1 MAISVT
7 LAGGGANG
15 ADGPLANRP
24 QGQDVLDAAYH
35 TAHNYPG
42 GVAALALRMG
52 VSDNTLTHKVNPN
65 NTTHHLSL
73 REAMSMQALSGNAAI
88 LHAMADAL
96 GHACTPIAP
105 AQDGGEPVDTVM
117 RLQVA
122 HADFMRA
129 VADAVR
135 DGTGSVTPNQ
145 ARRADHMA
153 QELIACVGH
162 TVAMLRGRMRPPPE
176 PSA

>member
-1 MAISVT
+1 MAISFT
-7 LAGGGANG
+7 LNAGGGYG
-15 ADGPLANRP
+15 AGALQDDRP
-24 QGQDVLDAAYH
+24 PGQDVLDAAYH

-52 VSDNTLTHKVNPN
+52 VSENTLSHKVNPN

-73 REAMSMQALSGNAAI
+73 REALTMQVMSGNPAI
-88 LHAMADAL
+88 LHAMAEAL

-105 AQDGGEPVDTVM
+105 AQDGGDPIDSVM

-122 HADFMRA
+122 MADYMRA
-129 VADAVR
+129 VADAAR
-135 DGTGSVTPNQ
+135 MGAGNVTPNQ

-153 QELIACVGH
+153 QELIACTGH
-162 TVAMLRGRMRPPPE
+162 TMAMLRAHMRPPPG
-176 PSA
+176 PST